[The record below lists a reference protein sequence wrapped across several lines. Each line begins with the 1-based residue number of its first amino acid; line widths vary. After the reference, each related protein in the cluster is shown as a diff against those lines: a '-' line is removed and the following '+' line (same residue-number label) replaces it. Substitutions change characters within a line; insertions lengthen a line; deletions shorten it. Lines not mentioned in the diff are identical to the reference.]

1 MSKSNTGAFIIGMVT
16 GTVLGTM
23 AGLLVSPRSSRQTK
37 QFVKKSVEAL
47 PDLAEDLSTTMQIQ
61 ADRISESALRNWD
74 ETLNRL
80 QVAIA
85 AGIRA
90 SQQER
95 QSLKNPDISPQDSSL
110 RASEY

>member
-23 AGLLVSPRSSRQTK
+23 AGLLVSPRSGRETR

-47 PDLAEDLSTTMQIQ
+47 PDIAEDLSTTMQIQ
-61 ADRISESALRNWD
+61 ADRLSESAMRNWE

-85 AGIRA
+85 VGIKA

-95 QSLKNPDISPQDSSL
+95 QNLKNPDLSPQDPSL
-110 RASEY
+110 RASE